1 MIPRFLGWL
10 IIFLLGTF
18 ISFTSLWTHLATY
31 RALKGQETAS
41 IAPPQTHRMRVSWYG
56 PGYYGRRT
64 ANGEVYTANK
74 LTAAS
79 RGLPFGTLVELCR
92 SHTNLQVTTG
102 SMPKCIVVRVNDR
115 GPYCEYPGSYYYPC
129 TQERDMDLSEGAAE
143 ALGFKTEGVV
153 TLDARYLYVP
163 EDR

>member
-1 MIPRFLGWL
+1 MIPRFLSWL
-10 IIFLLGTF
+10 ILFILGTL
-18 ISFTSLWTHLATY
+18 ISLTSLYTHLATISTLQEAEEHRSQVILAPQRHKI
-31 RALKGQETAS
+31 RA
-41 IAPPQTHRMRVSWYG
+41 SWYG

-92 SHTNLQVTTG
+92 SHTDLQVTTG

-115 GPYCEYPGSYYYPC
+115 GPYCEYPGSRLLRQPH
-129 TQERDMDLSEGAAE
+129 S
-143 ALGFKTEGVV
+143 
-153 TLDARYLYVP
+153 
-163 EDR
+163 